1 MSPQRALP
9 FIMSLLK
16 TRTEHSNF
24 WRPPSPIATPNFLN
38 LKGEPLFDRFRSD
51 PRYGKLLAQMNL
63 A

>member
-1 MSPQRALP
+1 
-9 FIMSLLK
+9 MSLLK